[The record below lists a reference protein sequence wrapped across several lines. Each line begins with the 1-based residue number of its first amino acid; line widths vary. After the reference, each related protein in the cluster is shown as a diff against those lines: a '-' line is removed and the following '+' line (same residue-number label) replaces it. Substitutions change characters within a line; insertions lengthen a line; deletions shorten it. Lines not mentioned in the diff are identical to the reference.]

1 MSGGKHTDYSGEY
14 RTINYKKVV
23 LVIVIFLLLFG
34 IGFGSVLLVKHVKNK
49 PKEEP
54 KQEETGIMPEKIEG
68 YNVLGKFEFE
78 TLGIDQY
85 ILDSYEDKALEN
97 GIGKLSGGNLNAIG
111 NFSVVGHNYDNV
123 FGKLFE
129 INKGDTFS
137 VKDPKGNVTKYKV
150 TEINTIEPTDL
161 TVLTQNTEK
170 CVMTLITCDTEGTQ
184 RFVVKAEKVTEAE
197 LDETISNKVD

>member
-1 MSGGKHTDYSGEY
+1 MSGGKHADYSGEY

-34 IGFGSVLLVKHVKNK
+34 IGFGSVLLVKHIKNK

-54 KQEETGIMPEKIEG
+54 TPVETGIMPEEIEG
-68 YNVLGKFEFE
+68 FKVLGEFEFE
-78 TLGIDQY
+78 TLGINQY
-85 ILDSYEDKALEN
+85 ILDSYDDKALEK
-97 GIGKLSGGNLNAIG
+97 GIGKLYGGNLNSIG
-111 NFSVVGHNYDNV
+111 NFAVVGHNYDNV

-129 INKGDTFS
+129 INKGDTYS
-137 VKDPKGNVTKYKV
+137 VKEPDGDVTKYQV

-161 TVLTQNTEK
+161 TVLTQNTDK

-184 RFVVKAEKVTEAE
+184 RFVVKAEKVTETE
-197 LDETISNKVD
+197 TDETTSNKV